1 MRSLVALL
9 IVGLSVTSCATGA
22 PNLTP
27 VGQHAYTADQVA
39 MRVAELQNAAIQA
52 EATGGLPTATTRI
65 IVQFAVTAAP
75 TLRAVPNGWP
85 QTVSA
90 AWAATKMQL
99 GPMTNPLVVAAMS
112 ALDVVIAGIQP

>member
-1 MRSLVALL
+1 MRWLL
-9 IVGLSVTSCATGA
+9 IGCLLFASGCATAA

-65 IVQFAVTAAP
+65 IVQFAVTVAP
-75 TLRAVPNGWP
+75 TLRAVPSGWP
-85 QTVSA
+85 QTVLT
-90 AWAATKMQL
+90 AWNATKSQL
-99 GPMTNPLVVAAMS
+99 VMPTNPLVVAAMS

>member
-1 MRSLVALL
+1 MRSVLIIIALL
-9 IVGLSVTSCATGA
+9 AGGCATA
-22 PNLTP
+22 TSTLTP

-85 QTVSA
+85 QTILSA
-90 AWAATKMQL
+90 WTAAKMQV
-99 GPMTNPLVVAAMS
+99 GPLTNPLVVAAMS

>member
-1 MRSLVALL
+1 MRWVLIGCLL
-9 IVGLSVTSCATGA
+9 FAGGCATAA

-52 EATGGLPTATTRI
+52 EATGGLPTPTTRI

-75 TLRAVPNGWP
+75 TLRAVPTGWP
-85 QTVSA
+85 QTITA
-90 AWAATKMQL
+90 AWVAAQTQI
-99 GPMTNPLVVAAMS
+99 GPVTNPLVIAAIS
-112 ALDVVIAGIQP
+112 ALNVVIAGIQP

>member
-1 MRSLVALL
+1 MRSVMIIIALL
-9 IVGLSVTSCATGA
+9 AGGCATAA

-65 IVQFAVTAAP
+65 IVQFAVTVAP
-75 TLRAVPNGWP
+75 TLRAVPAGWP
-85 QTVSA
+85 QTVLA
-90 AWAATKMQL
+90 AWTAAKMQV
-99 GPMTNPLVVAAMS
+99 GPLTNPLVVAAMS